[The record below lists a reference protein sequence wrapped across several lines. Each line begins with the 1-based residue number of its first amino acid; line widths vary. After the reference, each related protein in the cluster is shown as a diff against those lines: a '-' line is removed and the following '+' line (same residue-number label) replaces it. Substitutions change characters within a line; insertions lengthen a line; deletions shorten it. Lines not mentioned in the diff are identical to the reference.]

1 MLELSLQNLKREN
14 KALREKLEITEINM
28 QTFMREMDGLF
39 DQHQLSHMMEEMM
52 IGAELEGPKNDEEG
66 GGSTGGSIRRNK

>member
-14 KALREKLEITEINM
+14 KALREKLEITEVNM

-39 DQHQLSHMMEEMM
+39 D
-52 IGAELEGPKNDEEG
+52 
-66 GGSTGGSIRRNK
+66 